1 MRTPAIALISL
12 LQCANT
18 VGDPYRPWNWSDGE
32 RIAYL
37 YPNGLLVFLTLVCI
51 YWALYRYLYGLPI
64 LADSDPE
71 SDPEYWSPSPDER
84 ARMDR
89 QARDYARRNRIY

>member
-18 VGDPYRPWNWSDGE
+18 VGDPYRPWNWSKGE

-37 YPNGLLVFLTLVCI
+37 YPNGLLVVPTLVCI